1 MSWGRVRSC
10 RGWGRTRL
18 ALPDAQQAG
27 ARASTGLSQGVELD
41 AGGGGVRVESLGH
54 TDTSS
59 SSWPP
64 PLLLSGS
71 TLLKERPPL

>member
-1 MSWGRVRSC
+1 MSWGRVMSC

-41 AGGGGVRVESLGH
+41 AGGGGSEWSLWGTQTPLPLPGH
-54 TDTSS
+54 PHCSCRAA
-59 SSWPP
+59 PC
-64 PLLLSGS
+64 
-71 TLLKERPPL
+71 